1 MSHAANHTKPGRVLV
16 IAGSD
21 SGGGAGIQADIKAI
35 MALGGFATTALTAL
49 TAQNTRGVSAV
60 LLVPQQFLR
69 AQIDAIMSD
78 IGADAIKTGMLPD
91 IASIETV
98 ADFAERLTPAL
109 PFVMDPVMVATS
121 GDRLQSEEALHA
133 LKTRLIPLATVITPN
148 IPEAELLL
156 GVRIAD
162 EADQRRAA
170 EALLAL
176 GAGAVLV
183 KGGHLTGATVTD
195 ILATRGATSAGLV
208 AMTGERIV
216 STSTHG
222 TGCTLASAI
231 ATGLAQ
237 GMPLED
243 AVRRARAYISAA
255 IRGAPGLGGGHGP
268 LGHGVTVDPARIEA
282 LSRL

>member
-1 MSHAANHTKPGRVLV
+1 LSHATVGRVLV

-21 SGGGAGIQADIKAI
+21 SGGGAGIQADIKTV

-60 LLVPQQFLR
+60 WLAPSQFIR
-69 AQIDAIMSD
+69 AQIDAIMAD

-91 IASIETV
+91 TDSIETV
-98 ADFAERLTPAL
+98 AAFIEGLAPAR

-156 GVRIAD
+156 GAPITD
-162 EADQRRAA
+162 EAGQTRAA

-176 GAGAVLV
+176 GAHAVLV

-195 ILATRGATSAGLV
+195 ILATRTGLV
-208 AMTGERIV
+208 ALTGERIA

-237 GMPLED
+237 GM
-243 AVRRARAYISAA
+243 RFGARAPMSRRPSGRHRVSAA
-255 IRGAPGLGGGHGP
+255 A
-268 LGHGVTVDPARIEA
+268 TARSAMGSPSIPCGSGRSAA
-282 LSRL
+282 LE

>member
-1 MSHAANHTKPGRVLV
+1 LRIGRVLV

-21 SGGGAGIQADIKAI
+21 SGGGAGIQADLKTI
-35 MALGGFATTALTAL
+35 MALGGFAMTALTAL
-49 TAQNTRGVSAV
+49 TAQNTRRVSAV
-60 LLVPQQFLR
+60 LPVPPDFLR
-69 AQIDAIMSD
+69 AQIDTVMAD

-91 IASIETV
+91 IASIEAV
-98 ADFAERLTPAL
+98 ADFIAALTVTL

-133 LKTRLIPLATVITPN
+133 LKTRLIPMATVITPN

-156 GVRIAD
+156 GTRIAD

-183 KGGHLTGATVTD
+183 KGGHLAGERVTD
-195 ILATRGATSAGLV
+195 ILATRGATSARLV
-208 AMTGERIV
+208 AMTGERIA

-231 ATGLAQ
+231 AVGLAQ
-237 GMPLED
+237 GMPLAD
-243 AVRRARAYISAA
+243 AVRRARAYVAAA
-255 IRGAPGLGGGHGP
+255 IRAAPGLGGGHGP

-282 LSRL
+282 LARS

>member
-1 MSHAANHTKPGRVLV
+1 MTVGRVLV

-35 MALGGFATTALTAL
+35 MALGGYATTALTAL

-60 LLVPQQFLR
+60 LLVPQQFLL
-69 AQIDAIMSD
+69 AQIDAVMAD

-91 IASIETV
+91 TDSIASV
-98 ADFAERLTPAL
+98 AGFIASLTPAL

-156 GVRIAD
+156 GTAIPD
-162 EADQRRAA
+162 EAAQREAA
-170 EALLAL
+170 VRLLAL
-176 GAGAVLV
+176 GAEAVLV
-183 KGGHLTGATVTD
+183 KGGHLPGETITD
-195 ILATRGATSAGLV
+195 ILATRHGVDVMSGA
-208 AMTGERIV
+208 RIA

-231 ATGLAQ
+231 AAGLAQ
-237 GMPLED
+237 GMTLSD
-243 AVRRARAYISAA
+243 AVRRARAYVTVA
-255 IRGAPGLGGGHGP
+255 IQAAPGLGGGHGP
-268 LGHGVTVDPARIEA
+268 LGHGVTVDAARIEA
-282 LSRL
+282 LGPGALASGTLARS

>member
-1 MSHAANHTKPGRVLV
+1 MTIGRVLV

-21 SGGGAGIQADIKAI
+21 SGGGAGIQADLKTI
-35 MALGGFATTALTAL
+35 MALGGFAMTALTAL

-60 LLVPQQFLR
+60 LLVAPQFLR
-69 AQIDAIMSD
+69 AQIDAVMAD

-91 IASIETV
+91 TDSIETV
-98 ADFAERLTPAL
+98 ADFIEGLAAPL

-133 LKTRLIPLATVITPN
+133 LKTRLIPWATVITPN

-156 GVRIAD
+156 GVRITD
-162 EADQRRAA
+162 EADQRHAA

-183 KGGHLTGATVTD
+183 KGGHLTGDTVTD
-195 ILATRGATSAGLV
+195 ILATRSGLV
-208 AMTGERIV
+208 ALTGERIA

-231 ATGLAQ
+231 AVGLAE
-237 GMPLED
+237 GMPLAD
-243 AVRRARAYISAA
+243 AVRRARAYVAAA
-255 IRGAPGLGGGHGP
+255 IRAAPGLGGGHGP

-282 LSRL
+282 LARS

>member
-1 MSHAANHTKPGRVLV
+1 MSHTTIGTKTGRVLV

-21 SGGGAGIQADIKAI
+21 SGGGAGIQADIKSI

-49 TAQNTRGVSAV
+49 TAQNTRGVTAV
-60 LLVPQQFLR
+60 LPVPPDFLR
-69 AQIDAIMSD
+69 AQIDAVMTD

-91 IASIETV
+91 SASIEAV
-98 ADFAERLTPAL
+98 ADFIRRLAPAV
-109 PFVMDPVMVATS
+109 PVVIDPVMVSTS

-133 LKTRLIPLATVITPN
+133 LKTRLIPLATVLTPN

-156 GVRIAD
+156 GARIAD
-162 EADQRRAA
+162 EAAQRQAA

-176 GAGAVLV
+176 GASAVLL
-183 KGGHLTGATVTD
+183 KGGHLAGDAVTD
-195 ILATRGATSAGLV
+195 ILATPTKLV

-231 ATGLAQ
+231 AAGLAQ
-237 GMPLED
+237 GLPLAD
-243 AVRRARAYISAA
+243 GVRRARAYVAAA
-255 IRGAPGLGGGHGP
+255 IRAAPGLGGGHGP
-268 LGHGVTVDPARIEA
+268 LGHAVTVDPALVEA
-282 LSRL
+282 LARS

>member
-1 MSHAANHTKPGRVLV
+1 LSHATVGRVLV

-21 SGGGAGIQADIKAI
+21 SGGGAGIQADIKTV

-60 LLVPQQFLR
+60 WLAPSQFIR
-69 AQIDAIMSD
+69 AQIDAIMAD

-91 IASIETV
+91 TDSIETV
-98 ADFAERLTPAL
+98 AAFIEGLAPAR

-156 GVRIAD
+156 GAPITD
-162 EADQRRAA
+162 EAGQTRAA

-176 GAGAVLV
+176 GAHAVLV

-195 ILATRGATSAGLV
+195 ILATRTGLV
-208 AMTGERIV
+208 ALTGERIA

-237 GMPLED
+237 GMPLTD
-243 AVRRARAYISAA
+243 AVRRARAYVAAA
-255 IRGAPGLGGGHGP
+255 IRAAPGLGGGHGP
-268 LGHGVTVDPARIEA
+268 LGHGITVDPMRIGA
-282 LSRL
+282 LSRS

>member
-1 MSHAANHTKPGRVLV
+1 MKRVLV

-21 SGGGAGIQADIKAI
+21 SGGGAGIQADLKTV
-35 MALGGFATTALTAL
+35 MALGGFAMTALTAL

-60 LLVPQQFLR
+60 LPVPPDFLR
-69 AQIDAIMSD
+69 AQIDAVMAD

-91 IASIETV
+91 TASIEAV
-98 ADFAERLTPAL
+98 AAFIAGLTHAL

-121 GDRLQSEEALHA
+121 GDRLQSEAALHA
-133 LKTRLIPLATVITPN
+133 LKTGLIPLATVITPN

-156 GVRIAD
+156 GTRIAD

-176 GAGAVLV
+176 GASAVLV

-195 ILATRGATSAGLV
+195 ILATSSGLI
-208 AMTGERIV
+208 AMTGERID
-216 STSTHG
+216 STNTHG

-231 ATGLAQ
+231 AMGLAQ
-237 GMPLED
+237 GMPLVD
-243 AVRRARAYISAA
+243 AVRRARAYVAAA
-255 IRGAPGLGGGHGP
+255 IRAAPSLGGGHGP

-282 LSRL
+282 LAGS

>member
-1 MSHAANHTKPGRVLV
+1 LSHATVGRVLV

-21 SGGGAGIQADIKAI
+21 SGGGAGIQADIKTV

-60 LLVPQQFLR
+60 WLAPSQFIR
-69 AQIDAIMSD
+69 AQIDAIMAD

-91 IASIETV
+91 TDSIETV
-98 ADFAERLTPAL
+98 AAFIEGLAPAR

-156 GVRIAD
+156 GAPITD
-162 EADQRRAA
+162 ETGQARAA

-176 GAGAVLV
+176 GAHAVLV

-195 ILATRGATSAGLV
+195 ILATRTGLV
-208 AMTGERIV
+208 ALTGERIA

-237 GMPLED
+237 GMPLTD
-243 AVRRARAYISAA
+243 AVRRARAYVAAA
-255 IRGAPGLGGGHGP
+255 IRAAPGLGGGHGP
-268 LGHGVTVDPARIEA
+268 LGHGITVDPMRIEA
-282 LSRL
+282 LIRS

>member
-1 MSHAANHTKPGRVLV
+1 LTIGRVLV

-21 SGGGAGIQADIKAI
+21 SGGGAGIQADLKTV
-35 MALGGFATTALTAL
+35 MALGGFAMTALTAL
-49 TAQNTRGVSAV
+49 TAQNTRGVAAV
-60 LLVPQQFLR
+60 MPVPPAFLR
-69 AQIDAIMSD
+69 AQIDAVMAD

-91 IASIETV
+91 IASIDAV
-98 ADFAERLTPAL
+98 ADFIERLAPAL

-133 LKTRLIPLATVITPN
+133 LKTRLIPRATVITPN

-156 GVRIAD
+156 GMRITDA
-162 EADQRRAA
+162 ADQRQAA

-176 GAGAVLV
+176 GTSAVLV
-183 KGGHLTGATVTD
+183 KGGHLTGETVTD
-195 ILATRGATSAGLV
+195 ILATREGLV
-208 AMTGERIV
+208 ALTGVRIS

-231 ATGLAQ
+231 AAGLAQ
-237 GMPLED
+237 GMILAD
-243 AVRRARAYISAA
+243 SVRRARAYVAAA
-255 IRGAPGLGGGHGP
+255 IRAAPGIGGGHGP

-282 LSRL
+282 LARS